1 MDTGN
6 TSNVRVRA
14 TNLAASFATSGASEA
29 SGRSAGERMQ
39 ARSQAINQVREAAP
53 PATLEGKVAAAV
65 GQSTFDRF
73 LKGQATFS
81 MVEGT
86 LDVVVPTTVLLN
98 LVERRF
104 ADQLKQVAQREAPGR
119 SVHVRYRV
127 DRAAFEGDA
136 PPMPRATVL
145 PVTLPA
151 SSNVAVTP
159 IKYRFDSFIVGRAN
173 RLACSA
179 AQRIAEDDGPVPM
192 LFIHGSCGLGKT
204 HLLRAAAA
212 RFQERRPGSMVR
224 YTTAEAFTNE
234 FIMAIRTGKT
244 DQFRKNYRKVD
255 FLCLDDVHF
264 FARTNKDSTQNELM
278 NTLDTAGLDGARIIV
293 ASDEHPKEITK
304 LSDRLVS
311 RFMAGAVVKIE
322 PPDAELRGRLIRHL
336 AQKRSLPLD
345 DEAATLL
352 AERSG
357 RSAGSLGGFGGSVR
371 EMEGLLNQV
380 DAVHRLLPEY
390 GLGTGAITAALVRK
404 ALGIDQQQEAPAP
417 ASTTMRVRRP
427 MNAESIVAEVCR
439 ELAVDLNDFMGKG
452 RHKRVVLARSLVA
465 SLSRR
470 LTTMSF
476 PEIARAMGR
485 SNHSTIITAQK
496 RIDRQIA
503 DDVGRPL
510 SAELAAGHAGR
521 TLRELNDHLFRT
533 LQRV

>member
-1 MDTGN
+1 MDSGS
-6 TSNVRVRA
+6 TSSVRVRA
-14 TNLAASFATSGASEA
+14 TNLAAGSTDSA
-29 SGRSAGERMQ
+29 GRSAGERTQ
-39 ARSQAINQVREAAP
+39 VRSLAINQARDTGGLTGLSA
-53 PATLEGKVAAAV
+53 KVAAAV
-65 GQSTFDRF
+65 GQPNFDRF
-73 LKGQATFS
+73 LKDQATFEMRDS
-81 MVEGT
+81 VLEVT
-86 LDVVVPTTVLLN
+86 VPTTVLLN
-98 LVERRF
+98 LMERRF
-104 ADQLKQVAQREAPGR
+104 AEPLNGVAQREAPGR
-119 SVHVRYRV
+119 GVTVQYRV
-127 DRAAFEGDA
+127 DRGAFGDEA

-145 PVTLPA
+145 PVSLPVSA
-151 SSNVAVTP
+151 VVSNGP
-159 IKYRFDSFIVGRAN
+159 IKYKFDSFVVGRAN

-179 AQRIAEDDGPVPM
+179 AQRIAEDDGPVPL

-234 FIMAIRTGKT
+234 YIMAIRTSKT
-244 DQFRKNYRKVD
+244 ELFRKTYRKVD

-278 NTLDTAGLDGARIIV
+278 NTLDAAGLDGARIIV

-336 AQKRSLPLD
+336 AHKRGLPLD

-352 AERSG
+352 AERSS
-357 RSAGSLGGFGGSVR
+357 RSTGAMGGFGGSVR

-390 GLGTGAITAALVRK
+390 GLGSGTVSVPLVRK
-404 ALGIDQQQEAPAP
+404 ALGIDQQHEAPAP
-417 ASTTMRVRRP
+417 MMRVRRP
-427 MNAESIVAEVCR
+427 MNAEAIVAHVCR

-476 PEIARAMGR
+476 PEIARSMGR

-496 RIDRQIA
+496 RIDRQIT

-533 LQRV
+533 LQRG

>member
-1 MDTGN
+1 MESRN
-6 TSNVRVRA
+6 TSSVRVRA
-14 TNLAASFATSGASEA
+14 TNLAAAPAEST
-29 SGRSAGERMQ
+29 GRGAGERMQ
-39 ARSQAINQVREAAP
+39 VRSMALNQAREAGGP
-53 PATLEGKVAAAV
+53 VTLAAKVAQAV
-65 GQSTFDRF
+65 GQANFDRF

-81 MVEGT
+81 MIDAT
-86 LDVVVPTTVLLN
+86 LDVLVPTTVLLN

-104 ADQLKQVAQREAPGR
+104 ADQLKQVAQREAPGKA
-119 SVHVRYRV
+119 VHVRYRV
-127 DRAAFEGDA
+127 DRGAFESDA
-136 PPMPRATVL
+136 PPMPRATPL
-145 PVTLPA
+145 PVTLPP
-151 SSNVAVTP
+151 SSNLVSTP
-159 IKYRFDSFIVGRAN
+159 VKYRFDSFIVGRAN

-179 AQRIAEDDGPVPM
+179 AQRIADDDGPVPL

-212 RFQERRPGSMVR
+212 RFQERRPGTLVR

-234 FIMAIRTGKT
+234 YIMAIRTGKT

-278 NTLDTAGLDGARIIV
+278 NTLDAAGVDGARIIV

-322 PPDAELRGRLIRHL
+322 PPDADLRGRLIRHL
-336 AQKRSLPLD
+336 AQKRNLPLD

-357 RSAGSLGGFGGSVR
+357 RSAGALGGFGGSVR

-390 GLGTGAITAALVRK
+390 GLGTGTIGVALVRK
-404 ALGIDQQQEAPAP
+404 ALGIDQEQQAPMP
-417 ASTTMRVRRP
+417 AAMRVRRP
-427 MNAESIVAEVCR
+427 TNAESIVAEVCR

-503 DDVGRPL
+503 EDVGRPL

-521 TLRELNDHLFRT
+521 TLRELNDHLFRS
-533 LQRV
+533 LQRG

>member
-1 MDTGN
+1 MES
-6 TSNVRVRA
+6 TSTSSVRVRA
-14 TNLAASFATSGASEA
+14 TNLAAGGTDGA
-29 SGRSAGERMQ
+29 GRSAGERTQ
-39 ARSQAINQVREAAP
+39 VRSMAINQTRDVSGP
-53 PATLEGKVAAAV
+53 ITLGAKIAAAV
-65 GQSTFDRF
+65 GQPNFDRF
-73 LKGQATFS
+73 FKGQVSYTMHDGVLEVTASTNVLAT
-81 MVEGT
+81 
-86 LDVVVPTTVLLN
+86 LI
-98 LVERRF
+98 ERRF
-104 ADQLKQVAQREAPGR
+104 AAPLALVAQREAQGL
-119 SVHVRYRV
+119 STSVRYRV
-127 DRAAFEGDA
+127 DRGAFDAAP
-136 PPMPRATVL
+136 PPMPRATPL
-145 PVTLPA
+145 PVTLPP
-151 SSNVAVTP
+151 SSVISNGP

-179 AQRIAEDDGPVPM
+179 AQRIAEDDGPVPL

-212 RFQERRPGSMVR
+212 RFQERRPGAMVR

-234 FIMAIRTGKT
+234 FIMAIRTSKT
-244 DQFRKNYRKVD
+244 EQFRKNYRKVD

-278 NTLDTAGLDGARIIV
+278 NTLDAAGLDGARIIV

-311 RFMAGAVVKIE
+311 RFMAGAVVKID
-322 PPDAELRGRLIRHL
+322 PPDAELRGRLVRHL
-336 AQKRSLPLD
+336 AQKRGLPLD

-352 AERSG
+352 AERSS
-357 RSAGSLGGFGGSVR
+357 RSTGALGGFGGSVR

-390 GLGTGAITAALVRK
+390 GLGSGTVSVPLVRK
-404 ALGIDQQQEAPAP
+404 ALGIDQQQEAPVH
-417 ASTTMRVRRP
+417 TMRVRRP
-427 MNAESIVAEVCR
+427 MNAEAIVAEVCR

-476 PEIARAMGR
+476 PEIARSMGR

-503 DDVGRPL
+503 EDVGRPL

-533 LQRV
+533 LQRG

>member
-1 MDTGN
+1 MEIGN
-6 TSNVRVRA
+6 SNGVRVRA
-14 TNLAASFATSGASEA
+14 TNLAASSTDSAGRGAGERTQVRSIALSQAREA
-29 SGRSAGERMQ
+29 SGPVSLSARV
-39 ARSQAINQVREAAP
+39 AQAI
-53 PATLEGKVAAAV
+53 

-73 LKGQATFS
+73 FKGQATFKLNGS
-81 MVEGT
+81 T
-86 LDVVVPTTVLLN
+86 LEVTVPSSVLAN

-104 ADQLKQVAQREAPGR
+104 VEALTSVAQAELKGQTA
-119 SVHVRYRV
+119 SVRCLV
-127 DRAAFEGDA
+127 DRGAFEDQA
-136 PPMPRATVL
+136 PPMPKATPL

-151 SSNVAVTP
+151 TSGFTSGP
-159 IKYRFDSFIVGRAN
+159 IKYRFDSFIIGRAN
-173 RLACSA
+173 RLASSA
-179 AQRIAEDDGPVPM
+179 AQRIAEDDGPVPL

-212 RFQERRPGSMVR
+212 RFQERRPGSLVR

-244 DQFRKNYRKVD
+244 EQFRKNYRRVD

-278 NTLDTAGLDGARIIV
+278 NTLDAAGLDGARIIV

-322 PPDAELRGRLIRHL
+322 PPDAELRGRLVRHL
-336 AQKRSLPLD
+336 AHKRGLPLD
-345 DEAATLL
+345 DDAATLL
-352 AERSG
+352 AERSS
-357 RSAGSLGGFGGSVR
+357 RSTGSLSGFGGSVR

-390 GLGTGAITAALVRK
+390 GLGSGTISVALVRK
-404 ALGIDQQQEAPAP
+404 ALGIDQQPDAPTP
-417 ASTTMRVRRP
+417 TMRVRRP
-427 MNAESIVAEVCR
+427 MSAESIVAEVCR

-476 PEIARAMGR
+476 PEIARSMGR

-496 RIDRQIA
+496 RIDRQIT

-521 TLRELNDHLFRT
+521 TLRELNDHLFRA
-533 LQRV
+533 LQKS